1 MNKLIVLFSLVLLLP
16 HFAVSQ
22 IENDSLKEAS
32 FAVIDYSSPKEY
44 EIGGVNIVGVKDRDP
59 NAIAGYAGLMIGKK
73 IVIPG
78 QDISGAIKAL
88 WKIKLFT
95 DVRISIERTMG
106 DIVFLEINLKE
117 RPTLSRYSYKGIK
130 KSNHEDLNDVLKGI
144 LVKGGIITDD
154 VKILAINKIKDFYY
168 GKGFL
173 NTKVEIKE
181 SPDEEKSN
189 TVKLMI
195 DIKKNDRVR
204 VDDIYF
210 VGNKEVNDKTLRKKM
225 KNVKKVGAIFK
236 KSKFIESEF
245 EEDKKAII
253 TYYNKLGYR
262 DARIA
267 GDTVGR
273 TKSGNLAIQLRIFE
287 GDKYKFNTITWKG
300 NSIYDEEVLNR
311 VLGIQ
316 KGDVYNSELLDKR
329 LKFSLD
335 GRDVSSLYMDK
346 GYLFFRVDPN
356 EVAVDSA
363 KIDIEMRIYEGPQAT
378 IDKVVIK
385 GNDRTNEKIIRRELR
400 TYPGEKFSRSD
411 IIRSQREIINLG
423 YFNPESL
430 GINTPVNPQQGTVDI
445 EYTVEEKPSDQLEM
459 SAGYSGYGGLL
470 GTLGVVFNNFSLENV
485 SNKSSWNPLPQG
497 DGQKLSLRVQS
508 NNYYKS
514 INFSFTEPWFG
525 GRTRNSLTVGG
536 VYSKYGTTGSSF
548 FSSTRGFAGLGI
560 PLKWPDDYFLTNITL
575 NMEKLQLEDF
585 TDGNFAVKSGIFNNL
600 SLNLSLM
607 RSSISE
613 PIFPRSGS
621 KILLSLKV
629 TPPYSLFRTVDYTLT
644 PEQEQAVIEKRQRE
658 LGDGTVLSDLD
669 KQTALTNEVNR
680 IKFNWLEYH
689 KWKIESEWYFNIV
702 GNLVFMSS
710 IKMGFLGYYDS
721 GLGLIPF
728 ERYEI
733 GGDGLSNYSANIL
746 GKDIY
751 SLRGYETTDFKQNE
765 EGGAP
770 IFSKYTIE
778 LRYPVTLNPSSTI
791 YGLVFAQAGN
801 SWKKFRDFNPFDV
814 KRSFG
819 VGLRA
824 YLPMFGLLGFD
835 YGFGIDKDV
844 EDSAKWSSYGKFSV
858 ILGFEPE

>member
-1 MNKLIVLFSLVLLLP
+1 MNKLVVLFFLTLFFP
-16 HFAVSQ
+16 FITIAQ
-22 IENDSLKEAS
+22 IENDSFKVETYSVL
-32 FAVIDYSSPKEY
+32 DYSSPKEF
-44 EIGGVNIVGVKDRDP
+44 EIGGVSIVGVKDRDP
-59 NAIAGYAGLMIGKK
+59 NAIAGYAGLMVGKK

-95 DVRISIERTMG
+95 DVRISIEKTIG
-106 DIVFLEINLKE
+106 EIVFLEINLKE
-117 RPTLSRYSYKGIK
+117 RPTLSRFSYKGVK
-130 KSNHEDLNDVLKGI
+130 KSSHEDLNDELKGV

-154 VKILAINKIKDFYY
+154 VKILAENKIKEFYF

-173 NTKVEIKE
+173 NTKVDIKE
-181 SPDEEKSN
+181 SPDEEKAN
-189 TVKLMI
+189 TVKLLI
-195 DIKKNDRVR
+195 DIKKNERVR

-210 VGNKEVNDKTLRKKM
+210 VGNKDVNDKTLRKKM
-225 KNVKKVGAIFK
+225 KKVKKVGTIFK

-245 EEDKKAII
+245 EEDKKSII
-253 TYYNKLGYR
+253 AYYNKLGFR
-262 DARIA
+262 DARIIA
-267 GDTVGR
+267 DTIGR
-273 TKSGNLAIQLRIFE
+273 TKNGNLAIQLRIFE
-287 GDKYKFNTITWKG
+287 GDKYRFNNITWKG
-300 NSIYDEEVLNR
+300 NSIYADDVLNR

-385 GNDRTNEKIIRRELR
+385 GNDRTNEKIVRRELR
-400 TYPGEKFSRSD
+400 TFPGEKFSRSD

-470 GTLGVVFNNFSLENV
+470 GTLGVVFNNFSIENV
-485 SNKSSWNPLPQG
+485 SNRSSWNPLPQG

-536 VYSKYGTTGSSF
+536 VYSKYGATGSGF
-548 FSSTRGFAGLGI
+548 FASTRGFAGLGI

-575 NMEKLQLEDF
+575 NMEKLELEEF
-585 TDGNFAVKSGIFNNL
+585 TDGNFAVNSGTFNNL
-600 SLNLSLM
+600 SLNLSLL

-613 PIFPRSGS
+613 PIYPRSGS

-629 TPPYSLFRTVDYTLT
+629 TPPYSMFRTVDYTLT
-644 PEQEQAVIEKRQRE
+644 EEEKQGVIETLQSKK
-658 LGDGTVLSDLD
+658 GDGTVLSDSD
-669 KQTALTNEVNR
+669 KEIAIRNEVNR
-680 IKFNWLEYH
+680 LKFNWLEYH
-689 KWKIESEWYFNIV
+689 KWKIESEWYFNII

-710 IKMGFLGYYDS
+710 IKMGFLGSYDKDI
-721 GLGLIPF
+721 GLIPF

-751 SLRGYETTDFKQNE
+751 SLRGYETTDFNQNAA
-765 EGGAP
+765 GGAP
-770 IFSKYTIE
+770 IFSKYTVE

-791 YGLVFAQAGN
+791 YGLLFAQAGN
-801 SWKKFRDFNPFDV
+801 SWSKFRDFNPFDV

-844 EDSAKWSSYGKFSV
+844 DESSKWSSYGKFSV

>member
-1 MNKLIVLFSLVLLLP
+1 MNKLILIFSLLLFLPFFSFSQEDINKNEADSIAVL
-16 HFAVSQ
+16 
-22 IENDSLKEAS
+22 E
-32 FAVIDYSSPKEY
+32 YSSPKEY
-44 EIGGVNIVGVKDRDP
+44 EIGGITITGVKDRDP
-59 NAIAGYAGLMIGKK
+59 NAIAGYAGLTVGKK

-95 DVRISIERTMG
+95 DVRISIERTIG
-106 DIVFLEINLKE
+106 DIVFLEINLRE

-130 KSNHEDLNDVLKGI
+130 KSAHEDLNEELKTI
-144 LVKGGIITDD
+144 LTKGGIITDD
-154 VKILAINKIKDFYY
+154 IKILAINKIKKFYFK
-168 GKGFL
+168 KGYL
-173 NTKVEIKE
+173 NTKVDIRE
-181 SPDEEKSN
+181 SPDDEKPN
-189 TVKLMI
+189 TVKLLI
-195 DIKKNDRVR
+195 DIKKNERIR
-204 VDDIYF
+204 IDDIYF
-210 VGNKEVNDKTLRKKM
+210 VGNKEVNEKTLRKKM
-225 KNVKKVGAIFK
+225 KNVKKVGTIFK

-245 EEDKKAII
+245 DEDKKNII
-253 TYYNKLGYR
+253 SYYNKLGFR
-262 DARIA
+262 DARIVA
-267 GDTVGR
+267 DTIGK
-273 TKSGNLAIQLRIFE
+273 TKNGNLAIQIRIFE
-287 GDKYKFNTITWKG
+287 GDKYRFNNITWKG
-300 NSIYDEEVLNR
+300 NSIYNDEVLNR

-316 KGDVYNSELLDKR
+316 KGDIYNSELLDKR

-335 GRDVSSLYMDK
+335 GRDISSLYMDK

-356 EVAVDSA
+356 EIAVDSA
-363 KIDIEMRIYEGPQAT
+363 RIDIEMRIYEGPQAT
-378 IDKVVIK
+378 IDKVLIK
-385 GNDRTNEKIIRRELR
+385 GNDRTNEKIVRRELR

-423 YFNPESL
+423 YFNPENL

-470 GTLGVVFNNFSLENV
+470 GTLGVVFNNFSLENINDR
-485 SNKSSWNPLPQG
+485 SAWNPLPQG

-525 GRTRNSLTVGG
+525 GKTRNSLTVGG
-536 VYSKYGTTGSSF
+536 VYSKYGATGSSF
-548 FSSTRGFAGLGI
+548 FASTRGFAGLGI
-560 PLKWPDDYFLTNITL
+560 PMKWPDDYFLTNITL

-585 TDGNFAVKSGIFNNL
+585 TDGNFAVSSGTFNNL
-600 SLNLSLM
+600 SLNLSLL

-613 PIFPRSGS
+613 PIYPRSGS
-621 KILLSLKV
+621 KILLSLKM
-629 TPPYSLFRTVDYTLT
+629 TAPYSAFREIDYSLND
-644 PEQEQAVIEKRQRE
+644 EEKAEVINKRQKE
-658 LGDGTVLSDLD
+658 LGDGTVLTETD
-669 KQTALTNEVNR
+669 KKRAIDNEINR
-680 IKFNWLEYH
+680 LKFKWLEYH

-710 IKMGFLGYYDS
+710 IKMGFLGYYNKE
-721 GLGLIPF
+721 LGIIPF

-751 SLRGYETTDFKQNE
+751 SLRGYETSDFRENDK
-765 EGGAP
+765 GGAP
-770 IFSKYTIE
+770 IFSKYTVE

-791 YGLVFAQAGN
+791 YGLLFAQAGN
-801 SWKKFRDFNPFDV
+801 SWNKFRDFNPFDV

-835 YGFGIDKDV
+835 YGFGIDK
-844 EDSAKWSSYGKFSV
+844 EIEGTSKWSSYGKFSV